1 MPSAEHSVTINRP
14 PEVVFAY
21 VADGEKC
28 PEWRSGVLDIR
39 RVSGDGSVGTI
50 YKQGVSGPMGR
61 RVDADYEVTVYEPN
75 RRYEFR
81 TTNGLV
87 LPLGRFALEEANGGT
102 RLTLRLNAVMSGIGG
117 LLLSRTVQKTMETEV
132 RAIERMKQVLEGS
145 AG

>member
-132 RAIERMKQVLEGS
+132 RAIERMKQVLEDS